1 MNDEYGAFNAE
12 FATDLKW
19 GEFKPE
25 LAVVTP
31 DEDDELPFSG
41 GDETEDWA

>member
-25 LAVVTP
+25 LSVVTP

-41 GDETEDWA
+41 GNENEDWA